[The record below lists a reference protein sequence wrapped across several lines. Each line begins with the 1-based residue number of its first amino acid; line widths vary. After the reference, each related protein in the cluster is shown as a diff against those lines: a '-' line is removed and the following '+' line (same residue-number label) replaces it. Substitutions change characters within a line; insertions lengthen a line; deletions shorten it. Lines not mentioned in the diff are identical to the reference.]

1 MKDQREKYNKSAKT
15 FRRYKK
21 AVDRNSVISFD
32 IFDTLIHRTVSRP
45 EDIFTLAA
53 ETIYPSHEE
62 ADAFRERRIAAE
74 HEARMEKGEVTLQ
87 DIYHHLE
94 ARKFPVR
101 QLMQAEIMCEL
112 ENCFPDRVMTRL
124 YDYARQSGKTVLI
137 ISDMYLS
144 PDVIRNMLNK
154 CGIDLRNAD
163 LYVSCDAGVS
173 KRSGQLFR
181 YVLDKRHLNRKDFVH
196 FGDSLK
202 SDILGGIRAGIH
214 VCLVSRP
221 GRISEKLPFRLS

>member
-53 ETIYPSHEE
+53 ETIYPSYEE

-87 DIYHHLE
+87 DIYHHLD

-112 ENCFPDRVMTRL
+112 ENCFPDRAMTRL

-154 CGIDLRNAD
+154 
-163 LYVSCDAGVS
+163 CDAGVS